1 MVGWPATISSVM
13 PWMGMP
19 SGRSGRRGSI
29 IWSMLSL
36 LSRRPLTMRVAP
48 IWMISSP
55 AEGSSP
61 VVSVSKTV

>member
-1 MVGWPATISSVM
+1 VDGNALGPQRAARVDNLVDALA
-13 PWMGMP
+13 PEQ
-19 SGRSGRRGSI
+19 
-29 IWSMLSL
+29 
-36 LSRRPLTMRVAP
+36 RPLTMRVAP